1 MFICRLPNT
10 QWPHYIIVRIRWVL
24 YLFIHTFVGCHE
36 IVQKLIEKGVN
47 VNAANN
53 KNNTALLL
61 AAEKGDI
68 QDEYFD

>member
-1 MFICRLPNT
+1 MCVLACVAAIFRLHFY
-10 QWPHYIIVRIRWVL
+10 QVCFHYPIPG
-24 YLFIHTFVGCHE
+24 FHE